1 MSPILSIAIQVLA
14 IGGIFYWLIIKPQ
27 RDERKRHQALIAGL
41 KKGDEVS
48 TVGGIIGTIV
58 HVEEDRVT
66 LKTADATRLVIE
78 RQKISR
84 MDVPGSAS

>member
-1 MSPILSIAIQVLA
+1 LSPILSIAIQVLA